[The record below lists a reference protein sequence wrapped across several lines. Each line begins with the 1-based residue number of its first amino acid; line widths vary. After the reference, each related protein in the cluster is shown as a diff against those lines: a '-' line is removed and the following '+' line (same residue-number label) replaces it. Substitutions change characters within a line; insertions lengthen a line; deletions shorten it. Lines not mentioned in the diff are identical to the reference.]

1 MAATG
6 SEARSTT
13 GVPMTGPPP
22 ALRRQLTFEVW
33 LVLALSLGASA
44 VYAVVSLIGSL
55 TAPGGIGHATATLN
69 ASQAPGRPWLDL
81 TYQLLGI
88 FFALMPV
95 LLATYLLQREPG
107 DARGLLGLNL
117 SRPGFDVGFGFSL
130 AAVIGIP
137 GLGLYVLA
145 RHLGI
150 NATVVAAALP
160 HVWWAVPVLVLSAIQ
175 NAVVEEVIVVG
186 YLLTRLREFRWPTP
200 YAIATSAVLRG
211 SYHLYQGFG
220 AFVGNAIMGV
230 IFGLFYKKFGR
241 VTPLIVAHSILDIV
255 SFVGYTI
262 FAKHI
267 AFLR

>member
-1 MAATG
+1 MTAMDAT
-6 SEARSTT
+6 EASIG
-13 GVPMTGPPP
+13 GVP
-22 ALRRQLTFEVW
+22 RRQLTVEVW

-44 VYAVVSLIGSL
+44 VYAFVSLMGSL

-69 ASQAPGRPWLDL
+69 TSQAPGRPWLDL

-95 LLATYLLQREPG
+95 LLAVHLLGREPG
-107 DARGLLGLNL
+107 GALRLLGLDL
-117 SRPGFDVGFGFSL
+117 RRPFFDVSTGFVL

-145 RHLGI
+145 RYLGI
-150 NATVVAAALP
+150 NATVVAADLP
-160 HVWWAVPVLVLSAIQ
+160 KVWWAVPVLVLSAMQ
-175 NAVVEEVIVVG
+175 NAIVEEVIVVG
-186 YLLTRLREFRWPTP
+186 YLLTRLREFGWRTP
-200 YAIATSAVLRG
+200 YAILTSALLRG

-220 AFVGNAIMGV
+220 AFVGNAVMGV

-241 VTPLIVAHSILDIV
+241 VTPLIIAHSILDIV

-262 FAKHI
+262 FAKHL